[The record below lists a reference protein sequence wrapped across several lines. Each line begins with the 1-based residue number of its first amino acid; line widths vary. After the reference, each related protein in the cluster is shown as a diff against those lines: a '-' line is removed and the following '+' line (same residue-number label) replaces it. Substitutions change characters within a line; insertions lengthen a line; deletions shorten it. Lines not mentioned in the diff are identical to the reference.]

1 MPFHSIINFHKS
13 TSMRNATH
21 RIGSL
26 TFLLLLLT
34 TGGLYGQTGPFPADQ
49 DTIVII
55 ADNEDPG
62 KLERII
68 NEDVVEGTT
77 NRVNPDRVYKLEA
90 DGVYI
95 MQSAILFGGDTDSTA
110 TLTIVGEEGGKR
122 PMVLMSPQ
130 GGATSI
136 QNIVDGSITLKN
148 VFWPGTTI
156 GGTGGGS
163 LFTMRR
169 GKQTLWL
176 ENFMSDLARGD
187 LFNLRPIVEDPV
199 NIYIKDCYFRNN
211 MIWNNP
217 FNFAV
222 FARGDNG
229 EPIDTL
235 WISNTTVANAG
246 LTFFGK
252 FTPVKYTFFDHN
264 TVINVAKYMLFS
276 EQWEEAYFT
285 NNLFVNVN
293 WQGEDLFLIE
303 SQLAAD
309 DSQPNGLINLDT
321 INDADWIARFG
332 EAPAQEDVIF
342 VNASNISYYSPFLD
356 KYYNGEYNDVADHP
370 VSYHPN
376 GEVSEVLNTPP
387 VYINTMTQGFADE
400 FNQVVVA
407 DNYDNTLDPGLKTMS
422 IPTQE
427 VGDFYGYF
435 AQSWYSNGQT
445 LGTVPFNSATMAP
458 QMAVVDLD
466 ATTFPGQGEAAG
478 TSTGFEDYTDLE
490 EDFSYTNAVRSEIDG
505 LPIGSLVWWDGIEYD
520 EEASMASIMDYYAE
534 LTPVEDFAVFADTY
548 QLKAYPNP
556 VVRNATIEFTLQQ
569 SHNVRVT
576 IFDALGRGV
585 RSLTNQEYGT
595 GTHQLAWDTAP
606 FPGGV
611 YYYVVSVD
619 GSSATGKLVVNR

>member
-1 MPFHSIINFHKS
+1 
-13 TSMRNATH
+13 MRNATH